1 MSFDEFQKLVLGSP
15 YLHDWLRRGII
26 LAYNDAQVNP
36 LLGTDNLLIETILQI
51 RSQSV
56 AHIPLA
62 LRITVDAPKQT
73 QEAASEA

>member
-1 MSFDEFQKLVLGSP
+1 MDFEEFQKLVLGSP
-15 YLHDWLRRGII
+15 HFHDWLRRSIV

-36 LLGTDNLLIETILQI
+36 LLGNDNLLIESILSI

-62 LRITVDAPKQT
+62 LRITVDAPKPQ
-73 QEAASEA
+73 